1 MGEKQQSQDVTEI
14 LVAWRNGEPGAFDRL
29 FPLVYDELRRQAG
42 TYLRRERSDHTLQPT
57 ALVHEAYL
65 RMAGQS
71 EVAIENRLHFFGIS
85 ARIMR
90 QILVDHARQRNA
102 EKRGGA
108 AQRLS
113 IENVEIIPDQS
124 AGDLL
129 QLDEA
134 LERLEKSDARKC
146 QVVEMRFFGGLKENE
161 IAEVLGVSE
170 KTVRRDWQFAKLW
183 LLRELS
189 FDT

>member
-1 MGEKQQSQDVTEI
+1 MADKGSHDITDI
-14 LVAWRNGEPGAFDRL
+14 LHAWRAGDDGAVERL
-29 FPLVYDELRRQAG
+29 FPVVYEELRKQARG
-42 TYLRRERSDHTLQPT
+42 YLRRERSDHTLQPT
-57 ALVHEAYL
+57 ALVHEAYIRL
-65 RMAGQS
+65 AAQS
-71 EVAIENRLHFFGIS
+71 EVAIENRIHFFGI
-85 ARIMR
+85 AAKIMR
-90 QILVDHARQRNA
+90 QILVDHARQHNA

-113 IENVEIIPDQS
+113 IENVDLIPDRS

-134 LERLEKSDARKC
+134 LKNLEKADPRKC
-146 QVVEMRFFGGLKENE
+146 QVVEMRFFGGMTESE
-161 IAEVLGVSE
+161 IGEYLGVSE

-189 FDT
+189 YSN